1 MFESVRVQLER
12 HEGDVA
18 RIHGLELEPLLRIR
32 LEVGV
37 GDEILDGVEDFLE
50 HRPLGESRFEHGR
63 SRPRV
68 ARWRDRRDFEI
79 DRARWSACENAEASA
94 RRRETRDERRDLGC
108 DTKPNH
114 HAWDVRGARARG
126 TRRGSSMIGATRAV
140 SRGAA
145 DEGPTHGDGRVQ
157 DGLAVHAIDRGLCLG
172 LGVVLYQ
179 CVSLDETGAAIE
191 VEV

>member
-68 ARWRDRRDFEI
+68 ARWRDRRDFKI
-79 DRARWSACENAEASA
+79 DRARWSACENAEARA
-94 RRRETRDERRDLGC
+94 RRRETETRDERRDLGC
-108 DTKPNH
+108 DTHTKKLIITR
-114 HAWDVRGARARG
+114 VRR